1 MLLILYG
8 VLSRMG
14 YNVRE
19 HLKKSGFQLIT
30 KFNMAVSPILTSQF
44 GSRSF
49 VSEEEFLENTD
60 SLFRYEIGGIKIG
73 FNQQQISDAV
83 CDKANCL
90 LTVSAKDISFLA
102 EIKRVYADKV
112 RLIYTYIDDN
122 TLKDIIGQLDI
133 TEEEANT
140 RYEIGCCPT

>member
-30 KFNMAVSPILTSQF
+30 KFNMA
-44 GSRSF
+44 
-49 VSEEEFLENTD
+49 
-60 SLFRYEIGGIKIG
+60 
-73 FNQQQISDAV
+73 
-83 CDKANCL
+83 
-90 LTVSAKDISFLA
+90 VSAKDISFLA

-133 TEEEANT
+133 TEEEAKT